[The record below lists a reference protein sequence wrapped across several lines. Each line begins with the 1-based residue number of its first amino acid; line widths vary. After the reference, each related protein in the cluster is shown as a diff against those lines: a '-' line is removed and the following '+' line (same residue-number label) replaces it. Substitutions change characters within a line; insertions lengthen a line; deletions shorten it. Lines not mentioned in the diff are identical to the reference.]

1 MSINNR
7 YALPPLAIAS
17 VTALLTACGGGTY
30 SSTSPSAN
38 TVPVALSNA
47 AITPAATETATTPG
61 APTTPAAPTTPT
73 TPTAP
78 TALGDC
84 PSTSVAWI
92 VAGKSCSAMSP
103 VAANGAT
110 VLATDVGAP
119 TFGSASFL
127 CTNAK
132 LMVSPSAAS
141 ADTCLEPTMQNAK
154 LSGYISS
161 SRAAFTP
168 TFNAGY
174 SIYTAAWPIL
184 NKHPGSFQSGLFS
197 TWMWAKYPEG
207 FPKGIGTN
215 NSFYSDI
222 EGGLGWSL
230 GNRFPTETP
239 KFGMGGVALNFN
251 MIANGPAHG
260 AGGWEDAAT
269 PYGKYGVAQLSPR
282 LLWPPDGLN
291 LKQGTNGEL
300 FGYGYLPLPLTEPKL
315 KTGGKDVPTGDNS
328 WTLFLNTE
336 NFKGPVA
343 FFTPYFWS
351 RSSALGIKDING
363 NLVDLNGKFLDSRG
377 TDPDKPFDIE
387 NQGMPAYISVDSKS
401 DTYARIAPVSFPRD
415 ANGDSVMLHRHIV
428 YNKNALW
435 TSVQDWFKNGK
446 ASSGAVDMKESSEMA
461 YSNDGGSSWGITP
474 VDKDNPKY
482 LIDWNSLAKFS
493 AVSPTTFGF
502 KWISQLALKTG
513 STSDPMVT
521 MPEYYRLVKKAT
533 GNPIWSAVQPSDV
546 PSETGL
552 KTLEFKRA
560 PLQNPPAYT
569 TPLDDPRFANA
580 AASWKTP
587 GPAKVAGVKAG
598 PYTAQ
603 LGDGSTV
610 TYYWYRFAD
619 QPALLNA
626 DLTAAEREQ
635 MQLRAEKLHKSWKI
649 DQNYLPDPTTGKL
662 ASLDPNL
669 VVAPPAGLEF
679 GYVPIVTRQEKT
691 R

>member
-1 MSINNR
+1 MLQKNKLNVPAR
-7 YALPPLAIAS
+7 VAMVVAMVLVAVLA
-17 VTALLTACGGGTY
+17 TACGGGSGDTA
-30 SSTSPSAN
+30 SADDG
-38 TVPVALSNA
+38 PEA
-47 AITPAATETATTPG
+47 AA
-61 APTTPAAPTTPT
+61 
-73 TPTAP
+73 TPTAI
-78 TALGDC
+78 GDC
-84 PSTSVAWI
+84 LSATVTWV
-92 VAGKSCSAMSP
+92 VAGKTCSAMSQI
-103 VAANGAT
+103 AANGASA
-110 VLATDVGAP
+110 LAVDVGAP

-132 LMVSPSAAS
+132 LAASPSAA
-141 ADTCLEPTMQNAK
+141 AAGTCLEPTMQKAK

-184 NKHPGSFQSGLFS
+184 NKHPGSMFQSGLFS

-207 FPKGIGTN
+207 FPKGIEPDN
-215 NSFYSDI
+215 RFYSDI
-222 EGGLGWSL
+222 EGGLGWWQ
-230 GNRFPTETP
+230 NQRFATETP
-239 KFGMGGVALNFN
+239 KFLMGGVALNFN
-251 MIANGPAHG
+251 MIANGPATG

-269 PYGKYGVAQLSPR
+269 PYGLYGVAQLSPR
-282 LLWPPDGLN
+282 LLFPPDGLN
-291 LKQGTNGEL
+291 LKQDTNGEL
-300 FGYGYLPLPLTEPKL
+300 FGYGYLPLPFTDPKL
-315 KTGGKDVPTGDNS
+315 KTAGKDVPTGDNS

-387 NQGMPAYISVDSKS
+387 NQGMPGYVSVDSKS

-415 ANGDSVMLHRHIV
+415 ANGDSVVLHRHIV

-446 ASSGAVDMKESSEMA
+446 TASGVVDMKESSEMA
-461 YSNDGGSSWGITP
+461 YSSQGRSSFKICPLGQNNQCLLEGIPINWDSFAKP
-474 VDKDNPKY
+474 VALN
-482 LIDWNSLAKFS
+482 
-493 AVSPTTFGF
+493 TTTYGF
-502 KWISQLALKTG
+502 KWDPQLTSKTG
-513 STSDPMVT
+513 STSNPMVT
-521 MPEYYRLVKKAT
+521 LPEYFRLVKSADGKFTWA
-533 GNPIWSAVQPSDV
+533 AVQPSDV
-546 PSETGL
+546 PTETGL
-552 KTLEFKRA
+552 KTIEFKRV
-560 PLQNPPAYT
+560 PINNKRAYT
-569 TPLDDPRFANA
+569 TPLDDASLVNT
-580 AASWKTP
+580 AASWKTL

-635 MQLRAEKLHKSWKI
+635 MQLRVEKLHKSWKI
-649 DQNYLPDPTTGKL
+649 DQNYLPGPTTGKL
-662 ASLDPNL
+662 ASLDPKL
-669 VVAPPAGLEF
+669 VVTPPAGLEV

-691 R
+691 P